1 MARSFALYD
10 PCLRMSFVK
19 QLAGQTAVYG
29 ISHILGRVLHY
40 VLLTFYLTR
49 VLSRVEFGVY
59 NDLYAWAALLLI
71 LLTYRME
78 TAFFRFGHKQADR
91 EVVFGTAVTSIL
103 VSTVLF
109 LLVVLAGAPRIAAWL
124 AYPDKASYVRL
135 FALILASDAL
145 AALPFARLRLE
156 GRPGRFAWL
165 KVVNILLNIGF
176 VLFFLEG
183 CPRLQAAG
191 HGWAAF
197 YDADE
202 RLWYVFVSNLLASL
216 STLLL
221 LSSAFRRMRLQ
232 FDVVLWRRMLRWAW
246 PLVWVGLAG
255 VVNQS
260 IAVPLQKWRLS
271 ADVTYNLAQAGV
283 YAAAAK
289 LALLMNLFAVA
300 FNFAAEPF
308 FFSHAARADARQIYS
323 DVAHAFTIAACTL
336 LLALTGWIELV
347 QYLLGADF
355 RAAVH
360 LVPVLLFAYL
370 MLGLYYN
377 FSIWYKLSDRTHM
390 GAWIAVGGAIWTLAI
405 NWWLLPRVGYAAS
418 AWAALCCYTFM
429 NVACYVWGRKY
440 YPIPYRLWRMLGYLA
455 LAFALVAFMQWGRAS
470 WPMPLVGRLA
480 LHTALVC
487 LFLATAW
494 WTDRK
499 SLMRY
504 WHG

>member
-1 MARSFALYD
+1 
-10 PCLRMSFVK
+10 MSFVK
-19 QLAGQTAVYG
+19 QLAGQTAIYG

-49 VLSRVEFGVY
+49 VLSQVEFGVY

-78 TAFFRFGHKQADR
+78 TAFFRFGHRRAER
-91 EVVFGTAVTSIL
+91 EVVFGTGVTSIL
-103 VSTVLF
+103 VTTALF
-109 LLVVLAGAPRIAAWL
+109 LLLVLAEAPRIAGWL

-156 GRPGRFAWL
+156 GRPARFAWL

-191 HGWAAF
+191 HRWVAF
-197 YDADE
+197 CDAHD
-202 RLWYVFVSNLLASL
+202 RLWYVFVSNLLASVA
-216 STLLL
+216 TLLL
-221 LSSAFRRMRLQ
+221 LLPAFRQMRLR
-232 FDVVLWRRMLRWAW
+232 FDAALWRRMMRWAW

-260 IAVPLQKWRLS
+260 IAVPLQKWRLG
-271 ADVTYNLAQAGV
+271 ADVMHNLAQAGV

-308 FFSHAARADARQIYS
+308 FFSHAERADARQIYS

-377 FSIWYKLSDRTHM
+377 FSIWYKLSDRTQI
-390 GAWIAVGGAIWTLAI
+390 GAWIATGGAVWTLAI
-405 NWWLLPRVGYAAS
+405 NWWLLPHVGYAAS

-429 NVACYVWGRKY
+429 NAACYLWGRKY
-440 YPIPYRLWRMLGYLA
+440 YPIPYRFLRMMAYLA
-455 LAFALVAFMQWGRAS
+455 LTIALVALMQWGRHS
-470 WPMPLVGRLA
+470 WQLPLAGRLA

-487 LFLATAW
+487 VFLATAW
-494 WTDRK
+494 WTDRRA
-499 SLMRY
+499 LMRY
-504 WHG
+504 WYG

>member
-1 MARSFALYD
+1 
-10 PCLRMSFVK
+10 MSFVK
-19 QLAGQTAVYG
+19 QLAGQTAIYG

-49 VLSRVEFGVY
+49 VLSQAEFGMY

-78 TAFFRFGHKQADR
+78 TAFFRFGNKKEAR
-91 EVVFGTAVTSIL
+91 AAAFGTGATSIL
-103 VSTVLF
+103 VSTLLF
-109 LLVVLAGAPRIAAWL
+109 AAVALTRAPTIAAWL
-124 AYPDKASYVRL
+124 AYPDKAAYVRL
-135 FALILASDAL
+135 FALILAFDAL

-156 GRPGRFAWL
+156 GRPGRFALL
-165 KVVNILLNIGF
+165 KVCNILINIFF
-176 VLFFLEG
+176 VLFFLEA

-191 HGWAAF
+191 HAWVSF
-197 YDADE
+197 YDASD
-202 RLWYVFVSNLLASL
+202 RLWYVFLSNLLASAATL
-216 STLLL
+216 ALLL
-221 LSSAFRRMRLQ
+221 PAFRQMTLRVDGALWKRM
-232 FDVVLWRRMLRWAW
+232 MRWAF
-246 PLVWVGLAG
+246 PLVIVGLAG

-260 IAVPLQKWRLS
+260 IAVPLQKWRLGENLMH
-271 ADVTYNLAQAGV
+271 NLAQAGV

-308 FFSHAARADARQIYS
+308 FFSHAERADARTIYS

-355 RAAVH
+355 RAAIH

-377 FSIWYKLSDRTHM
+377 FSIWYKLSDHTWY
-390 GAWIAVGGAIWTLAI
+390 GAGIAAGGAVVTFAI
-405 NWWLLPRVGYAAS
+405 NWFLLPQMGYAAS
-418 AWAALCCYTFM
+418 AWAALTCYAFM
-429 NVACYVWGRKY
+429 NAACLWLGRRHF
-440 YPIPYRLWRMLGYLA
+440 PVPYRLPRMAGYLLLA
-455 LAFALVAFMQWGRAS
+455 LALVALMQWGRAM
-470 WPMPLVGRLA
+470 WPMPLPWRLV
-480 LHTALVC
+480 LHSALVV

-494 WTDRK
+494 RTDHK
-499 SLMRY
+499 ALLRY
-504 WHG
+504 WKG